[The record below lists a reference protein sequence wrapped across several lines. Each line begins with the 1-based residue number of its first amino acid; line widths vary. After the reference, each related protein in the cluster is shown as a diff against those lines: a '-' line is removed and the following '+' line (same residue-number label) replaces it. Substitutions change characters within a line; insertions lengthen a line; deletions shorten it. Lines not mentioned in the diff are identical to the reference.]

1 MVIVAGAA
9 QTPYN
14 RRKDNSSFR
23 DWAAGAFT
31 AALAMS
37 GLEAT
42 DIDLLV
48 VASESDFFTLQL
60 NPASVLAS
68 DLGLVGVAA
77 MRVEGGGASG
87 QLAVHAGVHAILA
100 GQAARVAV
108 VGVDPSASQL
118 SGDAI
123 RTLYGYSFDAWS
135 DGMTGVTATVLYAL
149 SWQVYAEESG
159 LDERHLGAV
168 TIQNRANAMK
178 NDKAHLGR
186 LHTADEIERS
196 AAIASPYRRLH
207 CSPLSD
213 GAAAMILCG
222 ADAVPAERRSAP
234 RICGTGAATDTL
246 HLGSRPQKGRFE
258 AKTAAMKRACKQAGI
273 GPDDIGLA
281 EVYDS
286 YAGAQLQA
294 LDCLGLAT
302 DIGREL
308 QDGRFAPDGGLPVN
322 LSGGLMG
329 LGAPVG
335 AIGVGQTA
343 NCALFLE
350 GRNKGTIQ
358 PKSPP
363 AYALADTH
371 GGICTTAA
379 VTLLAQGDAA

>member
-9 QTPYN
+9 QTPFN

-23 DWAAGAFT
+23 DWAAEAFD
-31 AALAMS
+31 AALDMS
-37 GLEAT
+37 GMDTA

-60 NPASVLAS
+60 NPASVLGT
-68 DLGLVGVAA
+68 DFGLDHAA
-77 MRVEGGGASG
+77 TMRVEGGGASG
-87 QLAVHAGVHAILA
+87 QLAVHAGVHAILS
-100 GQAARVAV
+100 GQAARVAI
-108 VGVDPSASQL
+108 VGVDPSASHL

-123 RTLYGYSFDAWS
+123 RNLYGYSFDAWS
-135 DGMTGVTATVLYAL
+135 DGMTGVTATALYAL
-149 SWQVYAEESG
+149 SWQIFADDNG
-159 LDERHLGAV
+159 LDATHLAAV

-186 LHTADEIERS
+186 AHTTEEIEQS
-196 AAIASPYRRLH
+196 PAIASPYRRLH

-213 GAAAMILCG
+213 GAAALILCG
-222 ADAVPAERRSAP
+222 PGAAPMSRRTAP
-234 RICGTGAATDTL
+234 RICGTGAATDAV
-246 HLGSRPQKGRFE
+246 HLGARPQKGRFE
-258 AKTAAMKRACKQAGI
+258 AKTVSMKRACKQSGI
-273 GPDDIGLA
+273 RPQDIGLA

-294 LDCLGLAT
+294 LDGLGIS
-302 DIGREL
+302 DDVGREL
-308 QDGRFAPDGGLPVN
+308 RDGRFAPDGSLPVN
-322 LSGGLMG
+322 LSGGMMG

-350 GRNKGTIQ
+350 GRNESGLQ
-358 PKSPP
+358 PETPP

-379 VTLLAQGDAA
+379 VTLLAQGDAK

>member
-14 RRKDNSSFR
+14 RRKDHSCFR
-23 DWAAGAFT
+23 DWAADAFA
-31 AALAMS
+31 AALEMS
-37 GLEAT
+37 GLETA

-60 NPASVLAS
+60 NPASVLVS
-68 DLGLVGVAA
+68 DLGLDHVGT

-100 GQAARVAV
+100 GRANRVAV

-118 SGDAI
+118 SGHAI
-123 RTLYGYSFDAWS
+123 RSLYGYSFDAWS
-135 DGMTGVTATVLYAL
+135 DGMTGVTATALYAL
-149 SWQVYAEESG
+149 SWQVYAEDKG
-159 LDERHLGAV
+159 LDAGHLAAV

-186 LHTADEIERS
+186 RHTADEIEQS
-196 AAIASPYRRLH
+196 PAIASPYRRLH

-213 GAAAMILCG
+213 GAAALILCC
-222 ADAVPAERRSAP
+222 AEAAP
-234 RICGTGAATDTL
+234 RERQGAPCICGTGMATDSL
-246 HLGSRPQKGRFE
+246 HLGSRRQKGRFQ
-258 AKTAAMKRACKQAGI
+258 AKTIAMKRACGEAGI
-273 GPDDIGLA
+273 GPGDIGLA

-294 LDCLGLAT
+294 LDSLGLAK
-302 DIGREL
+302 DIAREL

-322 LSGGLMG
+322 LTGGLMG

-350 GRNKGTIQ
+350 GRSDSAIQ
-358 PKSPP
+358 PAVPP

-379 VTLLAQGDAA
+379 VTLLSQGDAA